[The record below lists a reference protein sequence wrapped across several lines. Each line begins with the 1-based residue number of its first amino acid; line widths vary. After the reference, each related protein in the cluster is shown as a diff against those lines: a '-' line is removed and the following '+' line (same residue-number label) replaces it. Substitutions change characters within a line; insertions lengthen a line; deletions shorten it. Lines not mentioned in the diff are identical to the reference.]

1 MTDIAA
7 QVYAKLTELGIEY
20 ESMLHPP
27 VMTIEDCLEN
37 DKKLGAVTAKNFFL
51 ATKNM
56 KNFYLCLT
64 RPNARFKSS
73 DISKQIGSARL
84 HFGPEEYLEQ
94 FLRLKPGAVSPM
106 GLIFDE
112 GKNVRLVVDSG
123 LFETEKIAFHPCIN
137 TETLAMKTED
147 FFGKFLPGIGR
158 DALPV
163 EIHDFLDCE

>member
-1 MTDIAA
+1 MTDIPK
-7 QVYAKLTELGIEY
+7 QVYAKLEQLGIAY
-20 ESMLHPP
+20 ETMAHPP

-37 DKKLGAVTAKNFFL
+37 DQKLGAVTAKNFFL

-56 KNFYLCLT
+56 KNFFLCLT

-73 DISKQIGSARL
+73 DISKQLGSARL

-94 FLRLKPGAVSPM
+94 FLKLKPGAVSPM

-112 GKNVRLVVDSG
+112 EKNVRLVVDAG
-123 LFETEKIAFHPCIN
+123 LLETQKIAFHPCVN
-137 TETLAMKTED
+137 TETLAMRTED

-158 DALPV
+158 EAQLV
-163 EIHDFLDCE
+163 EIHDFLDE

>member
-1 MTDIAA
+1 MTDIAR
-7 QVYAKLTELGIEY
+7 QVYEKLGELGIEY
-20 ESMLHPP
+20 ETMAHPP
-27 VMTIEDCLEN
+27 VLTIEDCLEN
-37 DKKLGAVTAKNFFL
+37 DRKLGAVTAKNFFL

-73 DISKQIGSARL
+73 DISKQLGSARL

-112 GKNVRLVVDSG
+112 GRNVTLAVDSG
-123 LFETEKIAFHPCIN
+123 LLETEKIAFHPCVN
-137 TETLAMKTED
+137 TETLAMKTAD
-147 FFGKFLPGIGR
+147 FFDKFLPGIGR
-158 DALPV
+158 EAKMV
-163 EIHDFLDCE
+163 EINDFLDD

>member
-1 MTDIAA
+1 MTDIAN
-7 QVYAKLTELGIEY
+7 QVYAKLTELGIAY
-20 ESMLHPP
+20 ESMAHAP

-37 DKKLGAVTAKNFFL
+37 DQKLGAVTAKNFFL

-84 HFGPEEYLEQ
+84 HFGPEEYLER
-94 FLRLKPGAVSPM
+94 FLKLKPGAVSPM
-106 GLIFDE
+106 GLIFDTE
-112 GKNVRLVVDSG
+112 KNVRLVVDSG
-123 LFETEKIAFHPCIN
+123 LFETEKLAFHPCIN

-147 FFGKFLPGIGR
+147 FFGRFLPAIGR

-163 EIHDFLDCE
+163 EIHDFLDRE